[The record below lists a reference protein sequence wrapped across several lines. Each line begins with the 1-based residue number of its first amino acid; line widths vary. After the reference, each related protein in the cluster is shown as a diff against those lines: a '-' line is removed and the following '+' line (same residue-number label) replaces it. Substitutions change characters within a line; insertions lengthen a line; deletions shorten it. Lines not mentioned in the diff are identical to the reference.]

1 MAKFVSK
8 LIEAEVIYPNGQKKP
23 GRVAWVP
30 VDDAAKVTRHAEAAL
45 AEGAWTPADPKE
57 IEKAKARVASAKAK
71 EDKRRGRG

>member
-8 LIEAEVIYPNGQKKP
+8 LVEQEVIYPNGQKKP

-30 VDDAAKVTRHAEAAL
+30 VDDAAKITKIAEASL

-57 IEKAKARVASAKAK
+57 IQKAKARVQEAEAK
-71 EDKRRGRG
+71 ENKRRGR